1 MVSTKV
7 EPFLSCCRHSTLLFH
22 IKQVTLHKNI
32 MHGYSLPNEEGI
44 RQLGISFHL
53 TIQSGVTQ
61 DHVTG

>member
-1 MVSTKV
+1 MISTKV
-7 EPFLSCCRHSTLLFH
+7 EPFFILFF
-22 IKQVTLHKNI
+22 NI
-32 MHGYSLPNEEGI
+32 THGYSLPTEEGI

>member
-1 MVSTKV
+1 
-7 EPFLSCCRHSTLLFH
+7 
-22 IKQVTLHKNI
+22 
-32 MHGYSLPNEEGI
+32 MHGYSLPTEEGI